1 MNIYYLNDEKHV
13 VTIQVNG
20 QLRPSPTNP
29 YGEPT
34 IDVFRL
40 QPQEGKMFF
49 VDAPEGAIPWIKRW
63 ETRVVLLT
71 YIRAEEA
78 QQYLTP
84 SQESSADVPS
94 DT

>member
-1 MNIYYLNDEKHV
+1 MKIYYMNDENQV

-40 QPQEGKMFF
+40 KPQEGRMFE

-71 YIRAEEA
+71 YLLPEE
-78 QQYLTP
+78 LP
-84 SQESSADVPS
+84 SQSPLLESSNSEPS